1 MISKIIIGIFTFI
14 LYILLGI
21 GYIRCCI
28 KFFTSDFNPISKRE
42 IVYGIGTFT
51 GFGVIIGYFDIKD

>member
-1 MISKIIIGIFTFI
+1 MFMGLFTLL

-21 GYIRCCI
+21 GYIRCTY
-28 KFFTSDFNPISKRE
+28 KFFTSDFNPIGKRE

-51 GFGVIIGYFDIKD
+51 GFGVIIGWFNIND